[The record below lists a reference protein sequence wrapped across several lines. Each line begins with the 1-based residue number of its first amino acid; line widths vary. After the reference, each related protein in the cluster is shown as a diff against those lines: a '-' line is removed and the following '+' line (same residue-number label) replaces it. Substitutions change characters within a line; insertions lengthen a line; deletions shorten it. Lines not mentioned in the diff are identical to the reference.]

1 MRKDLSEF
9 YKRKEFLKDE
19 NRSESVKK
27 RHNKGSRT
35 ARENIMDLC
44 DKNSFNELGS
54 LITAGQTKRFSKE
67 ELIKKTPADGLVAG
81 IGNINGK
88 IFGEEI
94 SKCCVMSYDY
104 MVLAGTQGGF
114 NHKKTDRLISIAK
127 KGNLP
132 IIFFVEGGGGRPGDV
147 DFDAINSGGL
157 DLPTWCEY
165 AKLSGK
171 VPRISIVSGN
181 CFAGNAAIAGCSDVI
196 IATKNSSIG
205 MAGPAMIKEGGLG
218 DFKASEIGPSKIQ
231 YENGVIDILVE
242 NEKDAVEKAKQ
253 YLSYFQG
260 NNPKWKVGDQNKLH
274 NLIPEDRKYAYDV
287 TKILD
292 LIFDQN
298 SVLELRGGFAKNMI
312 TSFARIDGKPV
323 GIIANS
329 TKHLGGAIDS
339 DASEKASRFM
349 QLCDAFNLP
358 LVSFCDTPGFMVGP
372 THEKLALVRK
382 TSRFFINGAN
392 LNVPII
398 TIILRKAYGLGA
410 MAMAGGNFHESYMTL
425 SWQTGEFGPMGL
437 EASVELGF
445 KKELESVKTK
455 KERDKL
461 YYKLVKE
468 AYNKGKA
475 INAASTMEIDE
486 VIDPKDTRRS
496 ISIALNSYCHTNER
510 VRKIIDSW

>member
-1 MRKDLSEF
+1 MRKDLNEL

-35 ARENIMDLC
+35 ARENITDLC

-54 LITAGQTKRFSKE
+54 LITAAQTKRFSKE

-88 IFGEEI
+88 IFREEI

-157 DLPTWCEY
+157 DLPTWTEY

-410 MAMAGGNFHESYMTL
+410 MAMAGGNFHESYMTF

-461 YYKLVKE
+461 YDKLVKE
-468 AYNKGKA
+468 AYKRGKA

-486 VIDPKDTRRS
+486 VIDPKNSRVR
-496 ISIALNSYCHTNER
+496 ISTAINSYCYKKER

>member
-1 MRKDLSEF
+1 MRKDLNEL

-157 DLPTWCEY
+157 DLPTWTEY

-410 MAMAGGNFHESYMTL
+410 MAMAGGNFHESYMTF

-461 YYKLVKE
+461 YNKLVKE
-468 AYNKGKA
+468 AYNRGKA

-486 VIDPKDTRRS
+486 VIDPKETRNW
-496 ISIALNSYCHTNER
+496 ISNGLNSHSNGKENNSNF
-510 VRKIIDSW
+510 IDSW

>member
-1 MRKDLSEF
+1 MRKDLEEF
-9 YKRKEFLKDE
+9 YNRKEFLKDE

-27 RHNKGSRT
+27 RHKKGSRT
-35 ARENIMDLC
+35 ARENIEDLC
-44 DKNSFNELGS
+44 DKDSFDELGS
-54 LITAGQTKRFSKE
+54 LIVAGQSQRLSRD
-67 ELIKKTPADGLVAG
+67 ELIKKTPADGLIGG
-81 IGNINGK
+81 IGNVNSK
-88 IFGEEI
+88 VFGEKN
-94 SKCCVMSYDY
+94 SKCCIMSYDY

-114 NHKKTDRLISIAK
+114 NHKKTDRLISISK
-127 KGNLP
+127 KGKLP

-147 DFDAINSGGL
+147 DFYSISSGGL
-157 DLPTWCEY
+157 DLPTWSEFS
-165 AKLSGK
+165 KLSGK

-205 MAGPAMIKEGGLG
+205 MAGPSMIKEGGLG
-218 DFKASEIGPSKIQ
+218 EYKASEIGPSKIQ
-231 YENGVIDILVE
+231 YENGVIDILVKD
-242 NEKDAVEKAKQ
+242 EKEAVEKAKQ

-260 NNPKWKVGDQNKLH
+260 NKTKWKVGDQNQL
-274 NLIPEDRKYAYDV
+274 NSLIPEDRKYAYDV
-287 TKILD
+287 TKILEC
-292 LIFDQN
+292 IFDEN

-312 TSFARIDGKPV
+312 TSLARIEGKPV
-323 GIIANS
+323 GVIANS

-358 LVSFCDTPGFMVGP
+358 LISFCDTPGFMVGP
-372 THEKLALVRK
+372 THEKLGLIRK

-392 LNVPII
+392 LNIPII

-410 MAMAGGNFHESYMTL
+410 MAMAGGSFHQSYMTL

-445 KKELESVKTK
+445 KKELESTKTK

-461 YYKLVKE
+461 YNKLVKE
-468 AYNKGKA
+468 AYNRGKA

-486 VIDPKDTRRS
+486 VIDPKETRNW
-496 ISIALNSYCHTNER
+496 ISNGLNNHSNGKENNSNF
-510 VRKIIDSW
+510 IDSW

>member
-1 MRKDLSEF
+1 
-9 YKRKEFLKDE
+9 
-19 NRSESVKK
+19 
-27 RHNKGSRT
+27 
-35 ARENIMDLC
+35 
-44 DKNSFNELGS
+44 
-54 LITAGQTKRFSKE
+54 
-67 ELIKKTPADGLVAG
+67 
-81 IGNINGK
+81 
-88 IFGEEI
+88 
-94 SKCCVMSYDY
+94 
-104 MVLAGTQGGF
+104 
-114 NHKKTDRLISIAK
+114 
-127 KGNLP
+127 
-132 IIFFVEGGGGRPGDV
+132 
-147 DFDAINSGGL
+147 
-157 DLPTWCEY
+157 
-165 AKLSGK
+165 
-171 VPRISIVSGN
+171 
-181 CFAGNAAIAGCSDVI
+181 VI

-455 KERDKL
+455 KERDNL
-461 YYKLVKE
+461 YNKLVKE
-468 AYNKGKA
+468 AYERGKA

-486 VIDPKDTRRS
+486 VIDPLHTRDR
-496 ISIALNSYCHTNER
+496 ILTALNSYCSKEESR
-510 VRKIIDSW
+510 KKIIDSW

>member
-1 MRKDLSEF
+1 M
-9 YKRKEFLKDE
+9 
-19 NRSESVKK
+19 
-27 RHNKGSRT
+27 
-35 ARENIMDLC
+35 
-44 DKNSFNELGS
+44 
-54 LITAGQTKRFSKE
+54 
-67 ELIKKTPADGLVAG
+67 
-81 IGNINGK
+81 
-88 IFGEEI
+88 
-94 SKCCVMSYDY
+94 
-104 MVLAGTQGGF
+104 
-114 NHKKTDRLISIAK
+114 
-127 KGNLP
+127 
-132 IIFFVEGGGGRPGDV
+132 FFVEGGGGRPGDI

-157 DLPTWCEY
+157 DLPTWTEY

-196 IATKNSSIG
+196 IATRNSSIG
-205 MAGPAMIKEGGLG
+205 MAGPAMIREGGLG
-218 DFKASEIGPSKIQ
+218 DFKASEIGPSKTQ

-242 NEKDAVEKAKQ
+242 NEKEAVEKVKL

-260 NNPKWKVGDQNKLH
+260 NSSKWKTGNQNKLYD
-274 NLIPEDRKYAYDV
+274 LIPEDRKYAYDV

-292 LIFDQN
+292 LIFDEN

-312 TSFARIDGKPV
+312 TSLARIEGKPV
-323 GIIANS
+323 GVIANS
-329 TKHLGGAIDS
+329 TEHLGGAIDS

-358 LVSFCDTPGFMVGP
+358 LISFCDTPGFMVGP

-392 LNVPII
+392 LNIPII

-410 MAMAGGNFHESYMTL
+410 MAMAGGNFHESYMTF

-445 KKELESVKTK
+445 KKELESTNSK
-455 KERDKL
+455 KERDNL
-461 YYKLVKE
+461 YNKLVKE
-468 AYNKGKA
+468 AYERGKA

-486 VIDPKDTRRS
+486 VIDPLHTRDR
-496 ISIALNSYCHTNER
+496 ILTALNSYCSKEESR
-510 VRKIIDSW
+510 KKIIDSW